1 MFNIKIADV
10 SVGIDNKYKFIKHM
24 CRDYIT
30 LDRAKFTVS
39 VTDEEIERE
48 QTGEEKFPP
57 EYLEA
62 LAIYRKIAGRLS
74 EYDGFLMHG
83 VLLSVAGRGILLCA
97 ASGTGK
103 TTHALLWKEL
113 LGDKCEIINGDKPI
127 VRIKD
132 GVPYAYGTPWCGK
145 ENIHKN
151 ASVRITDICFVHRAE
166 ENSVEDMMRREILPS
181 LLPSIH
187 IPDSGV
193 AKVLDAIDAF
203 ARNVSF
209 KRLYCNQDITA
220 AKVAYN
226 AIFGE

>member
-1 MFNIKIADV
+1 MFNIKIADI
-10 SVGIDNKYKFIKHM
+10 SVGIDNKYKFIKNM
-24 CRDYIT
+24 CHDYIT
-30 LDRAKFTVS
+30 LDKAKFTVS
-39 VTDEEIERE
+39 VTDEEIARE
-48 QTGEEKFPP
+48 QTGEAEFPP
-57 EYLEA
+57 DYLEA
-62 LAIYRKIAGRLS
+62 LAVYRKIAEKLS
-74 EYDGFLMHG
+74 EYEGFLMHG
-83 VLLSVAGRGILLCA
+83 VLISVEDRGVLFCA

-113 LGDKCEIINGDKPI
+113 LGDKCDIINGDKPI
-127 VRIKD
+127 VRIRE

-151 ASVRITDICFVHRAE
+151 TSVRITDIYFVHRAE

-187 IPDSGV
+187 IPENGV
-193 AKVLDAIDAF
+193 GKVLEAIDAF
-203 ARNVSF
+203 ARSVSF
-209 KRLYCNQDITA
+209 KRLYCNRDIAA